1 MATKRRTLPKE
12 IERLVVENADT
23 KILQSETVQ
32 FLMEELLANE
42 LYGEPNSAGEPDI
55 VHVKDDGTF
64 NLKTENINGYDMK
77 RLSNGNVVLRK
88 TDYIQKEI
96 QVYSDSV
103 RFHKKI
109 EEEIVLD
116 QNGNPVIQNWVSQKR
131 HHKLL

>member
-42 LYGEPNSAGEPDI
+42 LYGEPNSAGEPDLI
-55 VHVKDDGTF
+55 HVKPDGTF
-64 NLKTENINGYDMK
+64 DLKTEGVNGFTMERLPSGNI
-77 RLSNGNVVLRK
+77 LLLK
-88 TDYIQKEI
+88 TEYLQKEMAH
-96 QVYSDSV
+96 VKYT
-103 RFHKKI
+103 KKI

-116 QNGNPVIQNWVSQKR
+116 QNGNPIDQNWVSQKR
-131 HHKLL
+131 HRVLL